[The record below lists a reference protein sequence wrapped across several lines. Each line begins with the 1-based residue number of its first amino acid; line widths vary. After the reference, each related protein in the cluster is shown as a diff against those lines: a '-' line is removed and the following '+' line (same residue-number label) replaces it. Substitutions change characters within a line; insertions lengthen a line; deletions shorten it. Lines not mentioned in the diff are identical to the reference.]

1 MIRSLVK
8 NKLAAGAVLAV
19 FAGGGILAYAFW
31 TGGGSGTGTATAG
44 TPASLTV
51 NQTGAAITGVFPG
64 GPSKSLSGTF
74 DNPNSGPVYVANVTA
89 IVASTSAGGCTA
101 SDFAISGTATVNAEV
116 PAGNGKGSWSGL
128 SLSMTDTGSN
138 QDACKGA
145 TINIA
150 YTASGS

>member
-1 MIRSLVK
+1 MIRSLIRKRIAVG
-8 NKLAAGAVLAV
+8 AAAAIFAV
-19 FAGGGILAYAFW
+19 GGVVAYAYW

-51 NQTGAAITGVFPG
+51 NQTGAAVTGVFPG

-74 DNPNSGPVYVANVTA
+74 NNPSAGPVYVANVTA
-89 IVASTSAGGCTA
+89 TVSSTSAIGCSA
-101 SDFAISGTATVNAEV
+101 SDFVVSGTATVAAEI
-116 PAGNGKGSWSGL
+116 PAGNGQGAWSGL
-128 SLSMTDTGSN
+128 SIAMTDTGSN

-150 YTASGS
+150 YTAA